1 MKKIL
6 VTLFLLVGFLFKAV
20 ADEGMWLPLLLGQQ
34 VYTDMVKKGL
44 KLTKDQLYNINKASL
59 KDAIIIFGSGCT
71 GEIVSSEGLIF
82 TNHHCGYDVIAGAS
96 TVDHNYLRDG
106 FYSKNKGEEI
116 PSMLTVQFLLRID
129 DLTREVLDS
138 LNGLTGAERF
148 QKQSYVL
155 AAINKRMSDPTQ
167 NIETRVSAL
176 FKGNQFLAF
185 VYQRY
190 TDIRLVGA
198 PPESVGKFGGDTDNW
213 EWPRHT
219 GDYSIFRVYA
229 NRENKPA
236 KYSTDNVPLKP
247 KWFLPVSIK
256 GFKDGDYA
264 MIWGYPGGTNRYES
278 SYGVALSIDIN
289 NPTLVKLRDVR
300 LKYMFEEMKKD
311 PAIKLQLASSYASI
325 ANYWKFYDGETKQ
338 LLKYDVYGQKKKFED
353 KFIAWA
359 ADKPEYKSIFSDWG
373 KAYTDW
379 KKYAKQRVYINE
391 GIFGSPLMSF
401 IGMYLVPLENVLV
414 KSGVTQADLKKA
426 KDAANEARK
435 MFLEDENKP
444 SDQNIVGA
452 VTMMYYKD
460 VDKDQH
466 PVGFYG
472 TLKNQYGPL
481 DDETTYKEYAADI
494 FSKTIVFDDAKWNA
508 FIANPDANV
517 IQNDPAFNYVSTFYT
532 SNYISKYSS
541 LYQQFTAKNADL
553 GRLYLK
559 GIMKM
564 DTVKAKMM
572 YPDATFTMRVSYG
585 AVKSYRPRDAV
596 FYDYVTTSKGVL
608 EKYKAGD
615 YEFDLPANQVELFK
629 KKDFGQYI
637 DKQRK
642 DLVIDFITSNDITG
656 GNSGSPVLN
665 GNGEL
670 IGLAFDGNYEALS
683 HKMAFDKDLNRTINV
698 DIRYVL
704 WCIDKLGGATNI
716 VRELK
721 IVK

>member
-1 MKKIL
+1 MKKFLVTFFLL
-6 VTLFLLVGFLFKAV
+6 VTLLFKAA

-59 KDAIIIFGSGCT
+59 KDAIIIFGGGCT

-96 TVDHNYLRDG
+96 TMDHNYLRDG
-106 FYSKNKGEEI
+106 FYAKNKGEEI
-116 PSMLTVQFLLRID
+116 PSMLTVQFLMRID
-129 DLTREVLDS
+129 DVTKEVLDS
-138 LNGLTGAERF
+138 LGTLSGQERL

-155 AAINKRMSDPTQ
+155 AAINKRLSDPAQ
-167 NIETRVSAL
+167 NIETRVSPL

-229 NRENKPA
+229 NKENKPA
-236 KYSTDNVPLKP
+236 KYSGENVPLKP

-256 GFKDGDYA
+256 GFKDGDFA

-338 LLKYDVYGQKKKFED
+338 LLKYDIYGQKKKFED

-359 ADKPEYKSIFSDWG
+359 ADKPEYKSIFNDWG
-373 KAYTDW
+373 KTYADW

-401 IGMYLVPLENVLV
+401 VGMYMIPLEAALV
-414 KSGVTQADLKKA
+414 KSGNTQAEVRKA

-435 MFLEDENKP
+435 AFLEDENKI

-452 VTMMYYKD
+452 VTMMFYKD

-466 PVGFYG
+466 PLGFYSG
-472 TLKNQYGPL
+472 LKNQYGSL
-481 DDETTYKEYAADI
+481 DDEATYKKYAADI
-494 FSKTIVFDDAKWNA
+494 FSKTIFFDDAKWNA
-508 FIANPDANV
+508 FMANPDASLL
-517 IQNDPAFNYVSTFYT
+517 QTDPAFNYVSSFYT
-532 SNYISKYSS
+532 NNYISKYSS
-541 LYQQFTAKNADL
+541 MYQQFVAKNTDL

-559 GIMKM
+559 GIMRM

-615 YEFDLPANQVELFK
+615 YEFDLPANQIELFR

-637 DKQRK
+637 DKQRN

-716 VRELK
+716 IKELK
-721 IVK
+721 VVK